1 MQRDLDKL
9 FDVRVVERNITLG
22 TVTRAEYDAHLASLE
37 DCADK
42 GETLSANLVFTRGR
56 IDVGGE
62 SDDDAQG

>member
-22 TVTRAEYDAHLASLE
+22 KITREEYEAHLASLE

-42 GETLSANLVFTRGR
+42 GESLSANLVFTRGR

-62 SDDDAQG
+62 MDDDEQG